1 MYAVIETGGKQYRV
15 SQGDILE
22 VESLEG
28 KVGETI
34 DLSRVLLLQD
44 EKDLK
49 VGSPVIEGSVVKA
62 EVVAQTRGPKIIIFK
77 KKRRKTYRRT
87 KGHRQSLTRLKIV
100 GIQSA

>member
-44 EKDLK
+44 EEDLK
-49 VGSPVIEGSVVKA
+49 VGSPLIEGSVVKA